1 MEGNF
6 GGVEKVVDTFHVG
19 ICNDEMSLVLK
30 IIIMVFNLIISTFV
44 M

>member
-1 MEGNF
+1 MVANF
-6 GGVEKVVDTFHVG
+6 GGVE
-19 ICNDEMSLVLK
+19 ICNEEMSLVLK